1 MYKIEYQWLKRIGAC
16 SPGLAWF
23 KARFPGGKV
32 VTPDFLREVF
42 QAGGEE
48 GIEWLEWLVDKLC
61 EARAISMMDPA
72 RLAMEDKLAL
82 GISRATAVADRK
94 IFAACE
100 KQDALITR
108 SRRRYFAEGSDM
120 YRKTYD
126 IAVKQAEA
134 NKRKACDDAEAAYA
148 DTVDKLLDKYVDDLI
163 DYATRQFCS
172 EDQSQG
178 DQHGRDKTQATRRRK
193 KDASSSQGP
202 DGAGSSPPLPEKR
215 RATAT
220 RRKG

>member
-23 KARFPGGKV
+23 EARFPDGKV

-48 GIEWLEWLVDKLC
+48 GDEWLEWLVDKLC

-72 RLAMEDKLAL
+72 RLALEDKLAL
-82 GISRATAVADRK
+82 GISRARAVADRK

-100 KQDALITR
+100 EQNMLIAKSR
-108 SRRRYFAEGSDM
+108 SKYCAEGSDM
-120 YRKTYD
+120 DRKTYD
-126 IAVKQAEA
+126 IVMRKAEA
-134 NKRKACDDAEAAYA
+134 DKQKACDAADAAYA

-163 DYATRQFCS
+163 GYAARQFCS

-178 DQHGRDKTQATRRRK
+178 DQHGRDETQATGRRK
-193 KDASSSQGP
+193 KDAPPPQGP
-202 DGAGSSPPLPEKR
+202 DGAGPSSPIPEKR
-215 RATAT
+215 RAPAT